1 MNLGQEETGHDR
13 KPAAG
18 RCDTSLD
25 IRTEGAVA
33 YLTINRPDKRN
44 ALTTV

>member
-1 MNLGQEETGHDR
+1 MTGS
-13 KPAAG
+13 PPPGAA
-18 RCDTSLD
+18 DTSLD